1 MKSSSDHI
9 TPAGKQVEDT
19 MSVEEVPSTPSG
31 TNSSR
36 ESPIRITPSSDEVRG
51 MLPAEPTWKYW
62 LRRIDIP
69 VQLGRLAVLFGI
81 WWLWWSATI
90 WDGWDS
96 FSILGIK
103 PFPDVPPTF
112 RAAPGDTWD
121 YLTEIL
127 TERLFWVDFWVTV
140 KEALIGFFIAA
151 FLGITVG
158 IMMGRVRWVA
168 KIFGPFIILFN
179 AMPKIAFLPLILV
192 VYGVAEMSKIVLI
205 VIIVFFVVQV
215 PTQAAVALVDPDLE
229 MVATTMG
236 ASQFQRFVKVTLPA
250 IMPSILGALRLGA
263 IISVQGAVFGEIF
276 AAKRGLGQRL
286 ITEANQLNYD
296 ALFALVFVLA
306 VVSLVLNGVI
316 GTIERRALRWQTQSR
331 GGSTGPTQVAS
342 L

>member
-1 MKSSSDHI
+1 MKSSDD
-9 TPAGKQVEDT
+9 TP
-19 MSVEEVPSTPSG
+19 
-31 TNSSR
+31 R
-36 ESPIRITPSSDEVRG
+36 EADMVDDDPLADIPTAAEVRA
-51 MLPAEPTWKYW
+51 MLPDEPVWKYW
-62 LRRIDIP
+62 VRRIDIP
-69 VQLGRLAVLFGI
+69 VQLGRIAFLLLI
-81 WWLWWSATI
+81 WWLWWSETI

-96 FSILGIK
+96 FSVFGIT
-103 PFPDVPPTF
+103 PFPNVPETF

-140 KEALIGFFIAA
+140 KEALAGFVIAA
-151 FLGITVG
+151 FLGISAG
-158 IMMGRVRWVA
+158 LILGRFRRVH

-192 VYGVAEMSKIVLI
+192 VYGVAEMSKVVLI
-205 VIIVFFVVQV
+205 IIIVFFVVQV

-236 ASQFQRFVKVTLPA
+236 ASQFQRFRMVTLPA
-250 IMPSILGALRLGA
+250 ILPSILGALRLGA

-276 AAKRGLGQRL
+276 SAKRGLGQRL
-286 ITEANQLNYD
+286 ITQANQLNYD

-306 VVSLVLNGVI
+306 VVSLVLNGII
-316 GTIERRALRWQTQSR
+316 GAIERYALRWQSQGR
-331 GGSTGPTQVAS
+331 GTGGPAQVGS

>member
-1 MKSSSDHI
+1 MKSSD
-9 TPAGKQVEDT
+9 D
-19 MSVEEVPSTPSG
+19 EV
-31 TNSSR
+31 R
-36 ESPIRITPSSDEVRG
+36 EADMADQDQTRPDVPTQDEVRG
-51 MLPAEPTWKYW
+51 MLPQVSPTEYW

-69 VQLGRLAVLFGI
+69 VQLGRIALLLLM
-81 WWLWWSATI
+81 WWLWWSDTI

-96 FSILGIK
+96 LSIFGIQ
-103 PFPDVPPTF
+103 PLPNVPETF
-112 RAAPGDTWD
+112 RAAPGETWD

-140 KEALIGFFIAA
+140 KEALSGFVVASI
-151 FLGITVG
+151 LGVTAG
-158 IMMGRVRWVA
+158 LLLGRFKRFS

-192 VYGVAEMSKIVLI
+192 VYGVAEMSKVVLI
-205 VIIVFFVVQV
+205 IIIVFFVVQV
-215 PTQAAVALVDPDLE
+215 PTQAAVSLVDPDLE

-236 ASQFQRFVKVTLPA
+236 ASTFQRFMKVTLPA

-276 AAKRGLGQRL
+276 SAKRGLGQRL
-286 ITEANQLNYD
+286 ITQSNQLNYE

-306 VVSLVLNGVI
+306 VVSLVLNGLI
-316 GTIERRALRWQTQSR
+316 GAVERYALRWKSQSGS
-331 GGSTGPTQVAS
+331 GGSFTQVTS